1 MIGIIDY
8 GRGNISSVETALDKG
23 GFENIT
29 TDDHETLKKCDGL
42 ILPGVGAFKD
52 GMNDLKKRGLIPVIK
67 EAVES
72 GKPILGICLGLH
84 LLFEYGEEDGESAGL
99 GILEGRVQRLTTTLK
114 IPHIGWNDLIIKNPS
129 PLLDGIVDGDNF
141 YFVHSYQA
149 HPVDKSIIS
158 AVCEYGEEIV
168 AVVSKKNV
176 FGVQFHPEKSS
187 TKGMVLIQNFGRL
200 VGKWS

>member
-52 GMNDLKKRGLIPVIK
+52 GMNDLEKRGLIPVIK

-72 GKPILGICLGLH
+72 GKPLLGICLGLH
-84 LLFEYGEEDGESAGL
+84 LLFEYQD
-99 GILEGRVQRLTTTLK
+99 
-114 IPHIGWNDLIIKNPS
+114 
-129 PLLDGIVDGDNF
+129 
-141 YFVHSYQA
+141 Y
-149 HPVDKSIIS
+149 
-158 AVCEYGEEIV
+158 
-168 AVVSKKNV
+168 
-176 FGVQFHPEKSS
+176 
-187 TKGMVLIQNFGRL
+187 
-200 VGKWS
+200 